1 LLCSVGAL
9 GLYLFWRWHIRGEST
24 PNFRS
29 YSSWY
34 PVKLLAARDDRTGTQ
49 ELGYKSQY
57 EATWRAFVLA
67 GISSVQKTH
76 VMRGYGA
83 RAAEVH
89 GVSEKQVSYEWI
101 SRSAT
106 VIIISWFYDIV
117 GRKEGMEMELISI
130 STIQISRAGGWDPTV
145 MVQTYLLGQVHALRG
160 RLPEGARPVIVKY
173 NVEVVDTYHI
183 IKPYHCSHI
192 VALVLMF
199 FEIPMS
205 CNYCNVWIY
214 HIYT

>member
-9 GLYLFWRWHIRGEST
+9 GLYLFWRWHVRGEST

-29 YSSWY
+29 HSSWY
-34 PVKLLAARDDRTGTQ
+34 PVKLLAGRDDGTGTQ

-76 VMRGYGA
+76 VMRGCGA

-101 SRSAT
+101 IRSSM
-106 VIIISWFYDIV
+106 VMVYDIV
-117 GRKEGMEMELISI
+117 G
-130 STIQISRAGGWDPTV
+130 
-145 MVQTYLLGQVHALRG
+145 G
-160 RLPEGARPVIVKY
+160 RREWKW
-173 NVEVVDTYHI
+173 N
-183 IKPYHCSHI
+183 
-192 VALVLMF
+192 
-199 FEIPMS
+199 
-205 CNYCNVWIY
+205 
-214 HIYT
+214 